1 MLKRKQKDAAVET
14 TVTEQAVAAPAAV
27 EEAPKKGKKDK
38 KAAKAEKPKKEK
50 KAKKE
55 KAPKAE
61 KPKKAK
67 KEKKS
72 KKDGKG
78 EKVTKKA
85 TIFGNPVR
93 NLIVC
98 AVVAI
103 LVGAAFLAE
112 PKLVY
117 NYCGYAIGGLIAL
130 VGLVYILIY
139 FLRKPVS
146 GVYRSEFAMGLV
158 ALLAG
163 AYVAVGGLLTSSS
176 SSVSS
181 LSFATIVRIL
191 GILMVAGGILK
202 LQYTLDIARM
212 KYSKWWIALIMSVL
226 GVALGVVTAMG
237 LTYSLGSTLGM
248 SGMDMLGIAFCL
260 NGAFDL
266 GVMIVVAVRN
276 HKANKAAALAEA
288 EAMVA
293 AAKQEEVAD
302 FFPEED
308 TSAEEEAAPAEEVSS
323 QETETIVTPEPVA
336 QPETKPEPKP
346 EPEPAPVVV
355 AAAEP
360 ENPVF
365 EPELPDPVLATPAK
379 EDE

>member
-1 MLKRKQKDAAVET
+1 
-14 TVTEQAVAAPAAV
+14 
-27 EEAPKKGKKDK
+27 
-38 KAAKAEKPKKEK
+38 
-50 KAKKE
+50 
-55 KAPKAE
+55 
-61 KPKKAK
+61 
-67 KEKKS
+67 
-72 KKDGKG
+72 
-78 EKVTKKA
+78 
-85 TIFGNPVR
+85 
-93 NLIVC
+93 
-98 AVVAI
+98 
-103 LVGAAFLAE
+103 
-112 PKLVY
+112 
-117 NYCGYAIGGLIAL
+117 
-130 VGLVYILIY
+130 
-139 FLRKPVS
+139 
-146 GVYRSEFAMGLV
+146 
-158 ALLAG
+158 
-163 AYVAVGGLLTSSS
+163 
-176 SSVSS
+176 
-181 LSFATIVRIL
+181 
-191 GILMVAGGILK
+191 
-202 LQYTLDIARM
+202 M